1 MFSYSTLTNSAGES
15 IILLRDQVSG
25 TALPNL
31 IFNMLDESGELIDS
45 TYLKTVST
53 SVLLTV
59 TKNTTLSS
67 GFFISSSTTEYSFE
81 GYFNL
86 TGLIITATPGK
97 TISLQL
103 TSTSIE
109 ATSSVTYRLI
119 LQIEFRACTRGEIFK
134 SVTSGSLTYY

>member
-1 MFSYSTLTNSAGES
+1 MKEATFSYSTLTNSAGES

-86 TGLIITATPGK
+86 TGLILTATPGK

-103 TSTSIE
+103 TSSSI
-109 ATSSVTYRLI
+109 
-119 LQIEFRACTRGEIFK
+119 
-134 SVTSGSLTYY
+134 